1 MRKYLLTIAVALAL
15 SVAAQAQ
22 ETVKH
27 IVVKNVDNTSYEIPI
42 KSVSEIS
49 FIDETETVPVSNYIR
64 RASSVTTSTFVAKP
78 FSVSEAKTVYF
89 SRGNVQYQPSTGIWS
104 LAEHQY
110 DIIGENNKNI
120 SDTYTGWIDLF
131 GWGTAND
138 PTNSSESDSAYP
150 SFADWGAR
158 FGNGNTWYT
167 LTNEEWAYFVRNHK
181 NKWLKVNG
189 VWGRVYLPDGATI
202 SIDSDWT
209 KLEAAGAVFLPAAGC
224 RNGKVFSNINVAGF
238 YWSCV
243 KYLTAYGLGLNLGAG
258 NNWVGC
264 ADSRHQG
271 QSVRLVRTAV
281 DKSKLNYTVTFN
293 SDGGSSVA
301 KQTLKWQEKVKEPA
315 KPTKKNFTFVGWYN
329 GGALYD
335 FNTPV
340 TKNLTLK
347 AKWIPKNSFYVS
359 DTKLVYFSSGN
370 LQYQPSTKTW
380 RFAEHQYDVTG
391 QANRNLTEKS
401 TVWMDLFGWGTG
413 NNPLN
418 VSTDDKDYPSFNDW
432 GKNIGDGKTWF
443 TLSSEEWRY
452 FFAHHHSTRIVMNTE
467 SGYLYLPDGVDSP
480 LDEPLHTY
488 HYNNDN
494 SFTAEEWAKLEEV
507 GAVFLPEASWR
518 LGNMGLGQ
526 SGVHGHYYWT
536 STSADQME
544 GYYNQ
549 WALACAVVD
558 GRVGVG
564 SRSRGYAVRLVRLA
578 K

>member
-49 FIDETETVPVSNYIR
+49 FIDETETVPVSNDIR

-78 FSVSEAKTVYF
+78 FRVSKDKTVYF
-89 SRGNVQYQPSTGIWS
+89 SRGNLQYQPSTGIWS
-104 LAEHQY
+104 FAEHQY

-224 RNGKVFSNINVAGF
+224 RNGIGLSNINVAGF
-238 YWSCV
+238 YWSCD
-243 KYLTAYGLGLNLGAG
+243 KYLTPYGLGLNLGAG

-271 QSVRLVRTAV
+271 QSVRLVRTA
-281 DKSKLNYTVTFN
+281 
-293 SDGGSSVA
+293 G
-301 KQTLKWQEKVKEPA
+301 
-315 KPTKKNFTFVGWYN
+315 
-329 GGALYD
+329 
-335 FNTPV
+335 
-340 TKNLTLK
+340 
-347 AKWIPKNSFYVS
+347 
-359 DTKLVYFSSGN
+359 
-370 LQYQPSTKTW
+370 
-380 RFAEHQYDVTG
+380 
-391 QANRNLTEKS
+391 
-401 TVWMDLFGWGTG
+401 
-413 NNPLN
+413 
-418 VSTDDKDYPSFNDW
+418 
-432 GKNIGDGKTWF
+432 GKTDK
-443 TLSSEEWRY
+443 Y
-452 FFAHHHSTRIVMNTE
+452 FDGHHYELVFSDEFN
-467 SGYLYLPDGVDSP
+467 LPDGSRPNTAVWSCPKLSNAPWNRWVVDSSAVVFIKDGKLVCRAIP
-480 LDEPLHTY
+480 DTADPTKMLTGAVYTKDRYEFRYGKVEVRMKTNMKNGNWPAAWLSHWATPEEPLFSEIDIVEVSGTRDVSHTA
-488 HYNNDN
+488 HSELTTSNKNH
-494 SFTAEEWAKLEEV
+494 
-507 GAVFLPEASWR
+507 
-518 LGNMGLGQ
+518 GQ
-526 SGVHGHYYWT
+526 PYTFNYPVEDSDWKVSDWHVYGVIWDEKSIVWT
-536 STSADQME
+536 
-544 GYYNQ
+544 
-549 WALACAVVD
+549 VD
-558 GRVGVG
+558 GVKVHEYLKSDDQVLLDKGQWSFDYDLFIVLNQSVGV
-564 SRSRGYAVRLVRLA
+564 SGYGDFFEPQTNEVYETQFDWVRVY
-578 K
+578 KEK